1 MDKPAFASRAVH
13 GCQGHDPHTGA
24 LSFPIYQTSTY
35 VNAEDD
41 WPYCYSRV
49 QNPTREELEKT
60 VALLEEGDYGF
71 AFASGLA
78 AVLAV
83 FSLTKAGDHVLISD
97 DVYGG
102 TYRLIEQIWRRYNI
116 DFTYVDMGDLDAV
129 KAAFRPETVMVFIET
144 PTNPMM
150 KVADIAAVSA
160 LAGEAASRPLVVV
173 DNTFLTPYYQR
184 PLTLG
189 ADIVLHSATKFLA
202 GHHDTTAG
210 LIVTKGD
217 ALAESMRLFLKTEGT
232 GLAPFDSWLT
242 LRGIK
247 TLPLRMDKHQANAV
261 AAAEF
266 LQNHP
271 KVEKVYFVG
280 LPEHPGYAVSQKQAS
295 GFGGML
301 SFSLKSSAGAE
312 KVLRGGDMI
321 LFAESLGGVET
332 LITYPMTQTH
342 ASIPKDVRDK
352 MGITDRLLR
361 LSVGIE
367 DTGDIL
373 RDLEKMLAL
382 AGD

>member
-1 MDKPAFASRAVH
+1 MDKPSFASRAVH

-35 VNAEDD
+35 VNASDD

-60 VALLEEGDYGF
+60 IALLEEGPHGF
-71 AFASGLA
+71 AFSSGLA
-78 AVLAV
+78 AVMAC
-83 FSLTKAGDHVLISD
+83 FSLTKAGDHVLVSD

-102 TYRLIEQIWRRYNI
+102 TYRLIEQIWRRYDV
-116 DFTYVDMGDLDAV
+116 DFTYVDMGDLDKV
-129 KAAFRPETVMVFIET
+129 KGAFRPETAMVFLET

-160 LAGEAASRPLVVV
+160 LAKERGAVCVA

-184 PLTLG
+184 PIPLG
-189 ADIVLHSATKFLA
+189 ADVVLHSATKFLA

-210 LIVTKGD
+210 LAVT
-217 ALAESMRLFLKTEGT
+217 ANEELAEQMRLYLKTEGT
-232 GLAPFDSWLT
+232 GLGPFDSWLT

-247 TLPLRMDKHQANAV
+247 TLALRMDKHQENAM

-271 KVEKVYFVG
+271 KVEHVYFVG
-280 LPEHPGYAVSQKQAS
+280 LPEHPSYEISRRQAS

-301 SFSLKSSAGAE
+301 SFSLKSSAGVE
-312 KVLRGGDMI
+312 KVLRGGNMI

-332 LITYPMTQTH
+332 LITYPMTMTH
-342 ASIPKDVRDK
+342 ASIPKEVREK
-352 MGITDRLLR
+352 QGITDRLLR

-367 DTGDIL
+367 DAGDIV

-382 AGD
+382 AE

>member
-1 MDKPAFASRAVH
+1 MDKLSFASRAVH

-35 VNAEDD
+35 VNANDD

-60 VALLEEGDYGF
+60 IALLEEGTHGF
-71 AFASGLA
+71 AFSSGLA
-78 AVLAV
+78 AVLAC
-83 FSLTKAGDHVLISD
+83 FSLTKTGDHILISD

-102 TYRLIEQIWRRYNI
+102 TYRLIEQIWRRYNV
-116 DFTYVDMGDLDAV
+116 DFTYVDMGDLAAV
-129 KAAFRPETVMVFIET
+129 KAAFRPETVMVFLET

-160 LAGEAASRPLVVV
+160 VAKERGVVCVV

-184 PLTLG
+184 PIPLG
-189 ADIVLHSATKFLA
+189 ADIVIHSATKFLA

-210 LIVTKGD
+210 LIVTQGED
-217 ALAESMRLFLKTEGT
+217 LAEKMRLYLKTEGT

-247 TLPLRMDKHQANAV
+247 TLALRMDKHQENAV

-280 LPEHPGYAVSQKQAS
+280 LPEHPSYDISCRQAS

-301 SFSLKSSAGAE
+301 SFSLKSGAGVD

-332 LITYPMTQTH
+332 LITYPMTMTH
-342 ASIPKDVRDK
+342 ASIPKEVREK
-352 MGITDRLLR
+352 QGITDRLLR

-373 RDLEKMLAL
+373 RDLEKMLSQN
-382 AGD
+382 G

>member
-1 MDKPAFASRAVH
+1 MLKPSFASRAVH

-35 VNAEDD
+35 VNAEDG

-60 VALLEEGDYGF
+60 IALLEEGDDGF

-78 AVLAV
+78 AVLAC

-102 TYRLIEQIWRRYNI
+102 TYRLIEQIWTRYNVE
-116 DFTYVDMGDLDAV
+116 FTYADMGDLEAV
-129 KAAFRPETVMVFIET
+129 KAALRPETVMVFIET

-160 LAGEAASRPLVVV
+160 AAKERGAVCVV

-184 PLTLG
+184 PIPLG

-210 LIVTKGD
+210 LLVTKGEE
-217 ALAESMRLFLKTEGT
+217 LAEKMRLYLKTEGT

-247 TLPLRMDKHQANAV
+247 TLHIRMDKHQENAV
-261 AAAEF
+261 AAADF
-266 LQNHP
+266 LQSHP
-271 KVEKVYFVG
+271 KVEQVYFVG
-280 LPEHPGYAVSQKQAS
+280 LPEHPGYEISQKQAA

-301 SFSLKSSAGAE
+301 SFSLKSSVGVD

-332 LITYPMTQTH
+332 LITYPMTMTH
-342 ASIPKDVRDK
+342 ASIPEEARVK

-361 LSVGIE
+361 LSVGVE
-367 DTGDIL
+367 DAGDIV
-373 RDLEKMLAL
+373 RDLEKMLGFAE
-382 AGD
+382 

>member
-1 MDKPAFASRAVH
+1 MYKPAFASRAVH
-13 GCQGHDPHTGA
+13 GAQGHDPRTGA
-24 LSFPIYQTSTY
+24 VSFPIYQTSTY

-60 VALLEEGDYGF
+60 IAILEEGSHGF

-78 AVLAV
+78 AVLAC

-102 TYRLIEQIWRRYNI
+102 TYRLIEQIWKRYGVA
-116 DFTYVDMGDLDAV
+116 FTYVDMGDLNAV

-150 KVADIAAVSA
+150 KVADIAALSA
-160 LAGEAASRPLVVV
+160 IAKERGAVCVV

-184 PLTLG
+184 PIPLG
-189 ADIVLHSATKFLA
+189 ASIVIHSATKFLA
-202 GHHDTTAG
+202 GHHDTMAG
-210 LIVTKGD
+210 LLVVNDGE
-217 ALAESMRLFLKTEGT
+217 LAEKMQLFVKTEGT
-232 GLAPFDSWLT
+232 GLSPFDAWLT

-247 TLPLRMDKHQANAV
+247 TLALRMDKHQENAF

-266 LQNHP
+266 LKNHP
-271 KVEKVYFVG
+271 KVEQVYFVG
-280 LPEHPGYAVSQKQAS
+280 LPEHPSYTISQRQAT
-295 GFGGML
+295 GHGGMI
-301 SFSLKSSAGAE
+301 SFSLKSSIGVD
-312 KVLRGGDMI
+312 KLLRGGDMI

-342 ASIPKDVRDK
+342 ASIPKEVREK
-352 MGITDRLLR
+352 QGITDRLLR

-367 DTGDIL
+367 DAGDIV
-373 RDLEKMLAL
+373 RDLEKMLEL
-382 AGD
+382 AE